1 MTPAAGRGVPAGGG
15 SPAAPYLGADM
26 RAPAT
31 PDFLR
36 DKLQSTLGSAFAI
49 IRELGGGGMSRVFLA
64 DDAALGRRVVVKVL
78 APELAEGISSE
89 RFTRET
95 RLAARLQHPN
105 VVPVLAAGALS
116 DGLPY
121 YLMPFI
127 DGHSLRERLSAGPVP
142 IAEALVVLRD
152 MARALAYAHAQG
164 IVHRDIK
171 PENVLLTG
179 GAAVVAD
186 FGIAKALSAAAGSGP
201 KLTQYGMTVGT
212 PAYMAPEQ
220 AAGDDEVDHRADL
233 YAWGLVAWEALA
245 GRHPFADR
253 TSALAIIGAQLTQMP
268 APIATVRPDVP
279 AALAAVVTSCLA
291 KEAAARPAS
300 AEAVLQAIDA
310 IAITPSAP
318 QPRTRTDHAAT
329 VVHSATPSIAVLPF
343 ANMSPDPEAEYFSDG
358 MTEEILNA
366 LAKLSGLRVMARTS
380 SFAFKGRNLD
390 IRTVGEQLGARYVL
404 EGSVRR
410 AGSRMRITAQLIDA
424 AEGHHLWSERY
435 DRDVSDVFAVQ
446 DEITAAIRDALSERL
461 LGIGPARHQKT
472 PSIDAAT
479 YELYLRGLHVIRQRL
494 GEAERGITIMEDV
507 IRRAPEY
514 APAYATLAVARMLRV
529 YYGFVTPSE
538 GWPVVR
544 ELAERA
550 AALDPLHGP
559 AHFLLA
565 EVAFHFEWDWAK
577 AESLYRRGIE
587 VDANDVEA
595 PAGYSLFLASMG
607 RSDEAVRFCHR
618 ACALDPLN
626 PAVLVRAMIGQYLA
640 RRYDQALVRC
650 ERVMALW
657 PDFAESY
664 RWAGKALMAMGRN
677 DEAIARLETAVHLSG
692 RHLWSVLDLGLALLA
707 EGRADEA
714 RALGDELV
722 ARADAAFLPAFGRTL
737 APLCKSPPD
746 IDGVFRE
753 LNAWVDERGFWVVM
767 LAVEPMFDAL
777 RADPR
782 FGQLVARVGIPVR
795 G

>member
-1 MTPAAGRGVPAGGG
+1 MPP
-15 SPAAPYLGADM
+15 
-26 RAPAT
+26 APAT
-31 PDFLR
+31 PDRLR
-36 DKLQSTLGSAFAI
+36 DKLQSSLGSAFAI
-49 IRELGGGGMSRVFLA
+49 VRELGGGGMSRVFLA
-64 DDAALGRRVVVKVL
+64 DDASLGRRVVVKVL

-89 RFTRET
+89 RFMREI
-95 RLAARLQHPN
+95 RVAARLQHPN
-105 VVPVLAAGALS
+105 VVPVLTAGS
-116 DGLPY
+116 GPDGLPY

-127 DGHSLRERLSAGPVP
+127 DGRSLRERLSGGALAVG
-142 IAEALVVLRD
+142 EALVVLRD
-152 MARALAYAHAQG
+152 MARALAYAHSQG

-186 FGIAKALSAAAGSGP
+186 FGIAKALSAAAGAGT

-220 AAGDDEVDHRADL
+220 AAGDDDVDHRADL
-233 YAWGLVAWEALA
+233 YSWGLVAWEALA

-268 APIATVRPDVP
+268 DPIGTLRPDVP
-279 AALAAVVTSCLA
+279 PALASVVMSCLA
-291 KEAAARPAS
+291 KDAAARPAS
-300 AEAVLQAIDA
+300 ADAVLEAMDA

-318 QPRTRTDHAAT
+318 QPRTVPAVAAT
-329 VVHSATPSIAVLPF
+329 VPLRSTPSIAVLPF
-343 ANMSPDPEAEYFSDG
+343 ANMSADAEAEYFSDG
-358 MTEEILNA
+358 ITEEILNA

-390 IRTVGEQLGARYVL
+390 VRTVGQQLGAKYVL

-410 AGSRMRITAQLIDA
+410 AGPRMRITAQLIDA
-424 AEGHHLWSERY
+424 SEGHHLWSERY

-446 DEITAAIRDALSERL
+446 DEITGAIRDALSERL

-472 PSIDAAT
+472 PAIDAAT
-479 YELYLRGLHVIRQRL
+479 YELYLRGLHLIRQRL
-494 GEAERGITIMEDV
+494 GEADRGITIMEDV

-529 YYGFVTPSE
+529 YYGFVTPHE

-544 ELAERA
+544 ELAQRA
-550 AALDPLHGP
+550 VALDPLHGP

-565 EVAFHFEWDWAK
+565 EVAFHFDWDWAR
-577 AESLYRRGIE
+577 AEPLYRRGID

-607 RSDEAVRFCHR
+607 RFDEAQRACHR
-618 ACALDPLN
+618 ACTLDPLN

-640 RRYDQALVRC
+640 RRYEEALVRC

-657 PDFAESY
+657 PEFPESY
-664 RWAGKALMAMGRN
+664 RWAGKTLMAMGRT

-692 RHLWSVLDLGLALLA
+692 RHVWAVLDLGLALLA
-707 EGRADEA
+707 AGRGAEA
-714 RALGDELV
+714 RVLGDELL
-722 ARADAAFLPAFGRTL
+722 ARGAATSQPAFGRTL
-737 APLCKSPPD
+737 AAFCQSPPD

-753 LNAWVDERGFWVVM
+753 LNAWVDERGFWLVM
-767 LAVEPMFDAL
+767 LAVEPMFDPI

-782 FGQLVARVGIPVR
+782 FAQLVARVGIPIR

>member
-1 MTPAAGRGVPAGGG
+1 MTN
-15 SPAAPYLGADM
+15 L
-26 RAPAT
+26 
-31 PDFLR
+31 LH
-36 DKLQSTLGSAFAI
+36 DKLQSALGPGFTLV
-49 IRELGGGGMSRVFLA
+49 RELGGGGMSRVFLA
-64 DDAALGRRVVVKVL
+64 DDASLGRRVVVKVL
-78 APELAEGISSE
+78 APELAEGISAE
-89 RFTRET
+89 RFMREI

-105 VVPVLAAGALS
+105 VVPVLVAGTGP

-121 YLMPFI
+121 YVMPFI
-127 DGHSLRERLSAGPVP
+127 DGRSLRERLAVGPLSVS
-142 IAEALVVLRD
+142 EGLVVLRD
-152 MARALAYAHAQG
+152 MARALAYAHSQG
-164 IVHRDIK
+164 IVHRDVK

-186 FGIAKALSAAAGSGP
+186 FGIAKALSVAAGTGT

-220 AAGDDEVDHRADL
+220 AAGDDAVDHRADL
-233 YAWGLVAWEALA
+233 YAWGMVAWESLA

-253 TSALAIIGAQLTQMP
+253 TSVLALIGAQLTQVP
-268 APIATVRPDVP
+268 APIDTVRPGLP
-279 AALAAVVTSCLA
+279 ASLAAVVTSCLA
-291 KEAAARPAS
+291 KDPAARPAD
-300 AEAVLQAIDA
+300 AAAVLEAIDA
-310 IAITPSAP
+310 IAVTPSAP
-318 QPRTRTDHAAT
+318 QPRTSPDVVAT
-329 VVHSATPSIAVLPF
+329 RVLATSPSIAVLPF
-343 ANMSPDPEAEYFSDG
+343 ANMSADAEAEYFSDG
-358 MTEEILNA
+358 ITEEILNA

-390 IRTVGEQLGARYVL
+390 VRAVGEQLGARYVL

-410 AGSRMRITAQLIDA
+410 AGPRMRITAQLIDA
-424 AEGHHLWSERY
+424 TEGHHLWSERY

-461 LGIGPARHQKT
+461 LGIGPARHQQT

-479 YELYLRGLHVIRQRL
+479 YELYLRGLHLIRQRL
-494 GEAERGITIMEDV
+494 GEAERGNTIMEHV

-529 YYGFVTPSE
+529 YYGFVAPRD
-538 GWPVVR
+538 GWPQIR

-577 AESLYRRGIE
+577 AERLYRRGIE

-595 PAGYSLFLASMG
+595 PAGYSLYLASMG
-607 RSDEAVRFCHR
+607 RFDEALRSCGR

-626 PAVLVRAMIGQYLA
+626 PAVLVRAMIVQYLA

-650 ERVMALW
+650 ERVLALW
-657 PDFAESY
+657 PDSPESY
-664 RWAGKALMAMGRN
+664 RWAGKSLMAMGRV
-677 DEAIARLETAVHLSG
+677 DEAIARFETAVHLSG
-692 RHLWSVLDLGLALLA
+692 RHLWPVLDLGLAHLA
-707 EGRADEA
+707 AGRIEEA
-714 RALGDELV
+714 RVLGDELV
-722 ARADAAFLPAFGRTL
+722 ARADATSLPAFARTL
-737 APLCKSPPD
+737 VAFCQSPPD
-746 IDGVFRE
+746 LDGVFRE

-777 RADPR
+777 RGDPR
-782 FGQLVARVGIPVR
+782 FAQLVARVGIPVR

>member
-1 MTPAAGRGVPAGGG
+1 MTD
-15 SPAAPYLGADM
+15 L
-26 RAPAT
+26 
-31 PDFLR
+31 LR
-36 DKLQSTLGSAFAI
+36 DKLQSALGPGFTLV
-49 IRELGGGGMSRVFLA
+49 RELGGGGMSRVFLA
-64 DDAALGRRVVVKVL
+64 DDASLGRRVVVKVL

-89 RFTRET
+89 RFMREI

-105 VVPVLAAGALS
+105 VVPVLVAGAGP

-121 YLMPFI
+121 YVMPFI
-127 DGHSLRERLSAGPVP
+127 DGRSLRERLALGPLSVS
-142 IAEALVVLRD
+142 EALVVLRD
-152 MARALAYAHAQG
+152 IARALAYAHSQG
-164 IVHRDIK
+164 IVHRDVK

-186 FGIAKALSAAAGSGP
+186 FGIAKALTAAAGNGT
-201 KLTQYGMTVGT
+201 KLTQFGMTVGT

-220 AAGDDEVDHRADL
+220 AAGDDAVDHRADL
-233 YAWGLVAWEALA
+233 YAWGMVAWESLA

-253 TSALAIIGAQLTQMP
+253 TSVLALIGAQLAQVP
-268 APIATVRPDVP
+268 APIDTVRPGLP
-279 AALAAVVTSCLA
+279 ASLAAVVTSCLS
-291 KEAAARPAS
+291 KDPAARPTDA
-300 AEAVLQAIDA
+300 AAVLQAIDA
-310 IAITPSAP
+310 IAVTPSTP
-318 QPRTRTDHAAT
+318 QPQTLPGGVATGALHA
-329 VVHSATPSIAVLPF
+329 SPSIAVLPF
-343 ANMSPDPEAEYFSDG
+343 ANMSPDVEAEYFSDG
-358 MTEEILNA
+358 ITEEILNA

-390 IRTVGEQLGARYVL
+390 VRTVGEQLGARYVL

-410 AGSRMRITAQLIDA
+410 AGPRMRITAQLIDA

-479 YELYLRGLHVIRQRL
+479 YELYLRGLHLIRQRL
-494 GEAERGITIMEDV
+494 GEAERGITIMEEV

-529 YYGFVTPSE
+529 YYGFVTPRE
-538 GWPVVR
+538 GWPAVR

-577 AESLYRRGIE
+577 AEPLYRRGME

-595 PAGYSLFLASMG
+595 PAGYSLYLASMG
-607 RSDEAVRFCHR
+607 RFDDALRSCAR

-626 PAVLVRAMIGQYLA
+626 PAVLVRAMIVQYLA
-640 RRYDQALVRC
+640 RRYDEALVRC
-650 ERVMALW
+650 ERVLALW
-657 PDFAESY
+657 PDSPESY
-664 RWAGKALMAMGRN
+664 RWAGKSLMAMGRV
-677 DEAIARLETAVHLSG
+677 DEAIARFETAVHLSG
-692 RHLWSVLDLGLALLA
+692 RHLWPVLDLGLALLA
-707 EGRADEA
+707 AGRIDEA
-714 RALGDELV
+714 RVLGNELV
-722 ARADAAFLPAFGRTL
+722 ARADATYLPAFARTL
-737 APLCKSPPD
+737 AAFCQSPPD
-746 IDGVFRE
+746 LDGVFRE
-753 LNAWVDERGFWVVM
+753 LNSWVDERGFWVVM

-777 RADPR
+777 RGDPR
-782 FGQLVARVGIPVR
+782 FGELVARVGIPVR

>member
-1 MTPAAGRGVPAGGG
+1 MPP
-15 SPAAPYLGADM
+15 P
-26 RAPAT
+26 PAT
-31 PDFLR
+31 TDHLR
-36 DKLQSTLGSAFAI
+36 DKLQSALGATFTLG
-49 IRELGGGGMSRVFLA
+49 RELGGGGMSRVFLA
-64 DDAALGRRVVVKVL
+64 DDASLGRRVVVKVL

-89 RFTRET
+89 RFMRET

-105 VVPVLAAGALS
+105 VVPVLAAGTGP

-127 DGHSLRERLSAGPVP
+127 DGRSLRERLATGPLPVS
-142 IAEALVVLRD
+142 EALTVLRD
-152 MARALAYAHAQG
+152 MARALAYAHSQG
-164 IVHRDIK
+164 VVHRDIK

-186 FGIAKALSAAAGSGP
+186 FGIAKALSVAAGGGA

-220 AAGDDEVDHRADL
+220 AAGDDNVDQRADL
-233 YAWGLVAWEALA
+233 YAWGMVAWESLA

-253 TSALAIIGAQLTQMP
+253 TSVLALLGAQQTQMP
-268 APIATVRPDVP
+268 ASLATVRPDVP
-279 AALAAVVTSCLA
+279 AALAAAVMSCLA
-291 KEAAARPAS
+291 KDPAARPAN
-300 AEAVLQAIDA
+300 AAAVLEAIDA
-310 IAITPSAP
+310 IAVTPSAL
-318 QPRTRTDHAAT
+318 QPRTSPDVTAT
-329 VVHSATPSIAVLPF
+329 RVLHSSPSIAVLPF
-343 ANMSPDPEAEYFSDG
+343 ANMSPDAEAEYFSDG
-358 MTEEILNA
+358 ITEEILNA

-390 IRTVGEQLGARYVL
+390 VRTVGEQLGARYVL

-410 AGSRMRITAQLIDA
+410 AGPRMRITAQLIDA
-424 AEGHHLWSERY
+424 AQGHHLWSERY

-479 YELYLRGLHVIRQRL
+479 YELYLRGLHLIRQRL
-494 GEAERGITIMEDV
+494 GEAERGITIMEEV

-529 YYGFVTPSE
+529 YYGFVTPRE
-538 GWPVVR
+538 GWPAVR

-577 AESLYRRGIE
+577 AEPLYRRGME

-595 PAGYSLFLASMG
+595 PAGYSLYLASMG
-607 RSDEAVRFCHR
+607 RFDDALRSCAR

-626 PAVLVRAMIGQYLA
+626 PAVLVRAMIVQYLA
-640 RRYDQALVRC
+640 RRYDEALVRC
-650 ERVMALW
+650 ERVLALW
-657 PDFAESY
+657 PDSPESY
-664 RWAGKALMAMGRN
+664 RWAGKSLMAMGRV
-677 DEAIARLETAVHLSG
+677 DEAIARFETAVHLSG
-692 RHLWSVLDLGLALLA
+692 RHLWPVLDLGLALLA
-707 EGRADEA
+707 AGRIDEA
-714 RALGDELV
+714 RVLGNELV
-722 ARADAAFLPAFGRTL
+722 ARADATYLPAFARTL
-737 APLCKSPPD
+737 AAFCQSPPD
-746 IDGVFRE
+746 LDGVFRE
-753 LNAWVDERGFWVVM
+753 LNSWVDERGFWVVM

-777 RADPR
+777 RGDPR
-782 FGQLVARVGIPVR
+782 FGELVARVGIPVR

>member
-1 MTPAAGRGVPAGGG
+1 MTDP
-15 SPAAPYLGADM
+15 
-26 RAPAT
+26 
-31 PDFLR
+31 LR
-36 DKLQSTLGSAFAI
+36 DKLQSALGSGFSLT
-49 IRELGGGGMSRVFLA
+49 RELGGGGMSRVFLA
-64 DDAALGRRVVVKVL
+64 DDASLGRRVVVKVL

-89 RFTRET
+89 RFMREI
-95 RLAARLQHPN
+95 RVAARLQHPN
-105 VVPVLAAGALS
+105 VVPVLSAGAIPG
-116 DGLPY
+116 GLPY

-127 DGHSLRERLSAGPVP
+127 DGRSFRERLATGPLSVS
-142 IAEALVVLRD
+142 EALVVLRD
-152 MARALAYAHAQG
+152 MARALAYAHSQG
-164 IVHRDIK
+164 IVHRDVK

-186 FGIAKALSAAAGSGP
+186 FGIAKALSAAAGTGT
-201 KLTQYGMTVGT
+201 KLTQFGMTVGT

-220 AAGDDEVDHRADL
+220 AAGDDDVDHRADL

-253 TSALAIIGAQLTQMP
+253 TSPLAIIGAQLTQTP
-268 APIATVRPDVP
+268 APIASVRPDVP
-279 AALAAVVTSCLA
+279 PALAAVVTSCLA
-291 KEAAARPAS
+291 KEAAARPAN
-300 AEAVLQAIDA
+300 AEAVLEAIDG
-310 IAITPSAP
+310 IAITPSAS
-318 QPRTRTDHAAT
+318 QPRTLPAVAAT
-329 VVHSATPSIAVLPF
+329 VPLRATPSIAVLPF
-343 ANMSPDPEAEYFSDG
+343 ANMSSDAEAEYFSDG
-358 MTEEILNA
+358 ITEEILNA

-390 IRTVGEQLGARYVL
+390 VRSVGEQLGARYVL

-410 AGSRMRITAQLIDA
+410 AGPRMRITAQLIDA

-446 DEITAAIRDALSERL
+446 DEITGAIRDALSERL
-461 LGIGPARHQKT
+461 LRIGPARHQKT

-479 YELYLRGLHVIRQRL
+479 YELYLRGLHLIRQRL
-494 GEAERGITIMEDV
+494 GEADRGITIMEDV

-529 YYGFVTPSE
+529 YYGFVTPRE
-538 GWPVVR
+538 GWPAVR

-577 AESLYRRGIE
+577 AESRYRRGIE

-595 PAGYSLFLASMG
+595 PAGYSLYLAAMG
-607 RSDEAVRFCHR
+607 RFDEALHACGR

-626 PAVLVRAMIGQYLA
+626 PAVLVRAMIVQYLA

-657 PDFAESY
+657 PDFPESH

-692 RHLWSVLDLGLALLA
+692 RHVWSVLDLGLALLA
-707 EGRADEA
+707 AGRTDEA
-714 RALGDELV
+714 RRLGDELLSRS
-722 ARADAAFLPAFGRTL
+722 ATTPLPAFARTL
-737 APLCKSPPD
+737 APLSSSPPD

-753 LNAWVDERGFWVVM
+753 LDAWVDERGFWLVM
-767 LAVEPMFDAL
+767 LAVEPMLDAL

-782 FGQLVARVGIPVR
+782 FDALVARVGIPVR
-795 G
+795 ASQPDVAPARR

>member
-1 MTPAAGRGVPAGGG
+1 MAHSGRILGDLPT
-15 SPAAPYLGADM
+15 SAPRMSEL
-26 RAPAT
+26 
-31 PDFLR
+31 LR
-36 DKLQSTLGSAFAI
+36 DKLQSALGSGFTLD
-49 IRELGGGGMSRVFLA
+49 RELGGGGMSRVFLA

-78 APELAEGISSE
+78 APELAEGLSAE
-89 RFTRET
+89 RFAREV

-105 VVPVLAAGALS
+105 VVPVIAAGTGP

-127 DGHSLRERLSAGPVP
+127 DGRSLRERLAAGPLP
-142 IAEALVVLRD
+142 ITEAVTVLRD
-152 MARALAYAHAQG
+152 MARALAYAHSQG
-164 IVHRDIK
+164 VVHRDIK

-186 FGIAKALSAAAGSGP
+186 FGIAKALSAAAGAGT
-201 KLTQYGMTVGT
+201 KLTQFGMAVGT
-212 PAYMAPEQ
+212 PAYIAPEQ
-220 AAGDDEVDHRADL
+220 AAGDDVDHRADL

-253 TSALAIIGAQLTQMP
+253 TSPMALIGAQLTQTP
-268 APIATVRPDVP
+268 VSIATVRSDVP

-291 KEAAARPAS
+291 KDPSARPAN
-300 AEAVLQAIDA
+300 AGEVLQAIDA

-318 QPRTRTDHAAT
+318 LPRTSPVVVAT
-329 VVHSATPSIAVLPF
+329 TARGASPSIAVLPF
-343 ANMSPDPEAEYFSDG
+343 ANMSADAEAEYFSDG
-358 MTEEILNA
+358 ITEEILNA

-390 IRTVGEQLGARYVL
+390 VRTVGEQLGARYVL

-410 AGSRMRITAQLIDA
+410 AGPRMRVTAQLIDA

-479 YELYLRGLHVIRQRL
+479 YELYLRGLHLIRQRL

-529 YYGFVTPSE
+529 YYGFVSPRE
-538 GWPVVR
+538 GWPAVR

-577 AESLYRRGIE
+577 AEALYRRGIE

-595 PAGYSLFLASMG
+595 PAGYSLYLAAMG
-607 RSDEAVRFCHR
+607 RFDDALRSCAR

-626 PAVLVRAMIGQYLA
+626 PAVLVRAMIVQYLA

-657 PDFAESY
+657 PDFPESY
-664 RWAGKALMAMGRN
+664 RWAGKSLMAMGRI
-677 DEAIARLETAVHLSG
+677 DDAVARLETAVHLSG
-692 RHLWSVLDLGLALLA
+692 RHVWSVMDLGLALLA
-707 EGRADEA
+707 GGRVDEA
-714 RALGDELV
+714 RRLGDELV
-722 ARADAAFLPAFGRTL
+722 ARSTVATLPAFARTL
-737 APLCKSPPD
+737 AALCQSPPD
-746 IDGVFRE
+746 LDGVFGQ
-753 LNAWVDERGFWVVM
+753 LNAWIDERGFWLVM
-767 LAVEPMFDAL
+767 LAVE
-777 RADPR
+777 
-782 FGQLVARVGIPVR
+782 VGR
-795 G
+795 

>member
-1 MTPAAGRGVPAGGG
+1 MSDA
-15 SPAAPYLGADM
+15 
-26 RAPAT
+26 
-31 PDFLR
+31 LR
-36 DKLQSTLGSAFAI
+36 EKLQSALGSTFTLA
-49 IRELGGGGMSRVFLA
+49 RELGGGGMSRVFLA
-64 DDAALGRRVVVKVL
+64 DDASLGRRVVVKVL
-78 APELAEGISSE
+78 APELAEGMSSE
-89 RFTRET
+89 RFMREI
-95 RLAARLQHPN
+95 RVAARLQHPN
-105 VVPVLAAGALS
+105 VVPVLSAGAIAG
-116 DGLPY
+116 GLPY
-121 YLMPFI
+121 YVMPFI
-127 DGHSLRERLSAGPVP
+127 DGRSLRDRLTAGPLSVS
-142 IAEALVVLRD
+142 EALVVLRD
-152 MARALAYAHAQG
+152 MARALAYAHSQG
-164 IVHRDIK
+164 IVHRDVK

-186 FGIAKALSAAAGSGP
+186 FGIAKALSAAGGGGT

-220 AAGDDEVDHRADL
+220 AAGDDDVDHRADL

-253 TSALAIIGAQLTQMP
+253 TSALAIIGAQLTVMP
-268 APIATVRPDVP
+268 ERIATLRPDVP
-279 AALAAVVTSCLA
+279 PALAAVVMDCLA
-291 KEAAARPAS
+291 KDAAARPAN
-300 AEAVLQAIDA
+300 ADAVLQAIDA
-310 IAITPSAP
+310 LAITPTAP
-318 QPRTRTDHAAT
+318 QPRTSPAVAPTPPLR
-329 VVHSATPSIAVLPF
+329 ATPSIAVLPF
-343 ANMSPDPEAEYFSDG
+343 ANMSSDSEGEYFSDG

-380 SFAFKGRNLD
+380 SFAFKGRNVD
-390 IRTVGEQLGARYVL
+390 VRTVGEQLGARYVL

-410 AGSRMRITAQLIDA
+410 AGPRMRITAQLIDA

-446 DEITAAIRDALSERL
+446 DEITGAIRDALSERL
-461 LGIGPARHQKT
+461 LGIGLARHQKT
-472 PSIDAAT
+472 PSIDGDT
-479 YELYLRGLHVIRQRL
+479 YELYLRGLHLIRQRL

-529 YYGFVTPSE
+529 YYGFVTPRE

-550 AALDPLHGP
+550 VALDPLHGP
-559 AHFLLA
+559 GHFVLA
-565 EVAFHFEWDWAK
+565 EVAFQFEWDWAK
-577 AESLYRRGIE
+577 AEPLYKRGIE

-595 PAGYSLFLASMG
+595 PAGYSLYLAAMG
-607 RSDEAVRFCHR
+607 RFDEAQRSCHR

-640 RRYDQALVRC
+640 RRYEQALVRC

-657 PDFAESY
+657 PDFPESF
-664 RWAGKALMAMGRN
+664 RWAGKTLMAMGRT

-707 EGRADEA
+707 AGRRDEA
-714 RALGDELV
+714 RALGDELL
-722 ARADAAFLPAFGRTL
+722 ARADAGFLPAFGRTL
-737 APLCKSPPD
+737 AALCQSPPD
-746 IDGVFRE
+746 LDAVFRH

-767 LAVEPMFDAL
+767 LAVEPMFDAM
-777 RADPR
+777 RPDPR